1 VRTKVAAHVAAI
13 AVVTGGCT
21 DDDAKT
27 SDFVTAA
34 ESVCADANDA
44 VRALGPEP
52 PILRARQAAWI
63 LELTRLDRSAVDRLA
78 ALPAPPSE
86 RRTIARMLAQ
96 LHAGR
101 EEGRGDRTSS
111 RAGDE
116 GAFRVAVTLSLR
128 HLGAA
133 QLEALALGLG
143 ECARLGRVSRG
154 G

>member
-1 VRTKVAAHVAAI
+1 VRTKVAAHVAAL
-13 AVVTGGCT
+13 ALVTGGCT
-21 DDDAKT
+21 DDDATT

-52 PILRARQAAWI
+52 PILTPRQAAWI
-63 LELTRLDRSAVDRLA
+63 LELTRLDRSAVDRVE
-78 ALPAPPSE
+78 ALPVPPSE
-86 RRTIARMLAQ
+86 RRTIDRMLVQ
-96 LHAGR
+96 FRAGLEQGEVIAR
-101 EEGRGDRTSS
+101 SS
-111 RAGDE
+111 RAGDDE
-116 GAFRVAVTLSLR
+116 AFRAAVTQSLR

-133 QLEALALGLG
+133 QLDALALGLS